1 MVQQYEYKSTFPL
14 LLNISGQPTYFMAL
28 KDEAQLVKMYA
39 MVNVQQYQIVATGT
53 SVAECERNYISL
65 LASNN
70 VVDAGAAAADTVS
83 GVIEDVRFAV
93 IDGNTHAYIRL
104 EGDDFYYI
112 LSVAD
117 APIAAVLNEGDE
129 VSLSV
134 SDEEG
139 ELVSAYD
146 IKIK

>member
-1 MVQQYEYKSTFPL
+1 
-14 LLNISGQPTYFMAL
+14 
-28 KDEAQLVKMYA
+28 

-93 IDGNTHAYIRL
+93 IEGNTHAYIRL

-112 LSVAD
+112 VSVAD
-117 APIAAVLNEGDE
+117 APIAAVLNAGDE

-146 IKIK
+146 VTVK